1 MPGVLWQVAT
11 KTEPAE
17 QTKKSSMDRLSSLG
31 SLKLKKGE
39 TLDYLIKQAREL
51 VESKLAKYKKASKTI
66 MLDADLQ
73 AFFDETSIGDVIAL
87 DTETTRFRYLKR

>member
-11 KTEPAE
+11 KTTQAE
-17 QTKKSSMDRLSSLG
+17 QPKKSSMDRLSSLG

-51 VESKLAKYKKASKTI
+51 VESKLANYKQASKTVTS
-66 MLDADLQ
+66 DADLQ
-73 AFFDETSIGDVIAL
+73 AFFDETPIGDVIAL
-87 DTETTRFRYLKR
+87 DTETTRLKIS

>member
-51 VESKLAKYKKASKTI
+51 VESKLAKYKKASITVLSEKA
-66 MLDADLQ
+66 LYD
-73 AFFDETSIGDVIAL
+73 FFNETSKESVIAL
-87 DTETTRFRYLKR
+87 DTETTRLTLGRV